1 MTRKIVAFELALI
14 LAISGAIAAVYAQLP
29 SEIVTHWNSQLQPNG
44 YSPKWVLFL
53 LGPGMMGALTLFT
66 FLGPWLSPKKF
77 EVESF
82 QSTYNLMMLMLFCVF
97 AYCCGVMLWADTGHR
112 IDAGRAVQG
121 GMCVLF
127 AALGNVLGKVRRNF
141 FLGIKTPWA
150 LASERVWNA
159 THRFAAKTF
168 VAGGVLGLAFT
179 LADLRVWPVYAL
191 LIGALAPVLYSLV
204 LYKRLERVGE
214 I

>member
-1 MTRKIVAFELALI
+1 MTRKMLTFELALI
-14 LAISGAIAAVYAQLP
+14 LAMVGAIAAVYPQLP
-29 SEIVTHWNSQLQPNG
+29 SVIVTHWDSRLQPNG
-44 YSPKWVLFL
+44 YSPRWVLFL
-53 LGPGMMGALTLFT
+53 LGPGVMTTLTLFT
-66 FLGPWLSPKKF
+66 LLGPWLSPKKF

-82 QSTYNLMMLMLFCVF
+82 QSTYNFMMLMLFCVF

-112 IDAGRAVQG
+112 IDAGRAIQG
-121 GMCVLF
+121 GLCVLF
-127 AALGNVLGKVRRNF
+127 AVLGNVMGKVRRNF

-191 LIGALAPVLYSLV
+191 LIGALAPVLFSLV
-204 LYKRLERVGE
+204 YYKRLERLGE
-214 I
+214 V